1 MSDDDTGSWFE
12 TSSNLDDGDVPQ
24 PERRLEAVP
33 ETPEASGDPDWFEQ
47 GQASAAPE
55 PERAEHVPVASHAV
69 GPKALFAGSVAVVLL
84 VLGGGA
90 WFLASLL
97 GGQESSSA
105 PLTVPTTEV
114 SAEPADSES
123 AAAGEACEASESAK
137 VITGDGKGDQDSVAG
152 VVLAF
157 QYAYYV
163 ERDAEK
169 IEPLVDKDSNIR
181 DLDALQ
187 AGIDSV
193 ERGTT
198 HCVSVTPEDDKVAS
212 VEITETSADGTMA
225 LIEQRVTTTSESGDV
240 RIVSIESVDE
250 GSK

>member
-105 PLTVPTTEV
+105 PLTVPTTEA
-114 SAEPADSES
+114 SSEPVDPAS
-123 AAAGEACEASESAK
+123 AASEACEATESAE
-137 VITGDGKGDQDSVAG
+137 VITGAGKGDQDSIAG

-157 QYAYYV
+157 QHAYYV
-163 ERDAEK
+163 ERDAET
-169 IEPLVDKDSNIR
+169 IAPLLDKDSNIR

-198 HCVSVTPEDDKVAS
+198 HCVSVTPEDDRVAS
-212 VEITETSADGTMA
+212 VEVTETATDGATA

-250 GSK
+250 GTK

>member
-33 ETPEASGDPDWFEQ
+33 ETPEDSGDPDWFEQ

-55 PERAEHVPVASHAV
+55 PERAEHVPVQSHAV

-105 PLTVPTTEV
+105 PLTVPTTEA
-114 SAEPADSES
+114 SSEPVDPAS
-123 AAAGEACEASESAK
+123 AASEACEATESAE
-137 VITGDGKGDQDSVAG
+137 VITGAGKGDQDSIAG

-157 QYAYYV
+157 QHAYYV
-163 ERDAEK
+163 ERDAET
-169 IEPLVDKDSNIR
+169 IAPLLDKDSNIR

-187 AGIDSV
+187 AGIDSI

-198 HCVSVTPEDDKVAS
+198 HCVSVTPEDDRVAS
-212 VEITETSADGTMA
+212 VEVTETATDGATA

-250 GSK
+250 GTK